1 MNEIL
6 NAIEFWHWW
15 VLAALLMAIEVF
27 APTTVF
33 LWTGI
38 SAATVGIVVL
48 AADGIGWPIQVL
60 LFSVFS
66 VVSVIAW
73 RRYAHLRPT
82 ISEDPLLNR
91 RAEQCVGRVATLAEP
106 IVDGRGAID
115 IDGIAWTVAGADLA
129 AGARVKVV
137 GADVTVL
144 KVEEA

>member
-6 NAIEFWHWW
+6 DGIEFWHWW
-15 VLAALLMAIEVF
+15 VLAALLMAIEVL

-38 SAATVGIVVL
+38 SAAAVGVVIL
-48 AADGIGWPIQVL
+48 VADGIGWQTQVL
-60 LFSVFS
+60 MFSVLS
-66 VVSVIAW
+66 VVSVFAW
-73 RRYAHLRPT
+73 RQYARLRPT
-82 ISEDPLLNR
+82 VSEDPLLNR
-91 RAEQCVGRVATLAEP
+91 RAEQCVGRLATLAEP
-106 IVDGRGAID
+106 IVDGRGTID

-129 AGARVKVV
+129 AGARVKIV

>member
-6 NAIEFWHWW
+6 NGIEFWHWW

-38 SAATVGIVVL
+38 SAATVGVVVVV
-48 AADGIGWPIQVL
+48 ADGIGWQTQVL
-60 LFSVFS
+60 LFSVLS

-73 RRYAHLRPT
+73 RQWARLRAPVAA
-82 ISEDPLLNR
+82 EPLLIR
-91 RAEQCVGRVATLAEP
+91 RAEQCVGRIATLAEP
-106 IVDGRGAID
+106 IVDGRGTID